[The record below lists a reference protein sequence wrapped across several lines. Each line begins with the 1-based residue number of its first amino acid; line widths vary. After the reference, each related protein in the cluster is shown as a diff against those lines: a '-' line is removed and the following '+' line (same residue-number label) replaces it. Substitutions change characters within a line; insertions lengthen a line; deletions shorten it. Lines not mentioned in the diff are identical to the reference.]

1 MSAEV
6 YELEVFK
13 EQFKDRLD
21 ALTTLA
27 SGIQKAAA
35 GRQWPSISS
44 PNSIYNKA
52 IPAIAAIQNE
62 HSLLSESHQVYS
74 KMITADV
81 TCALKS
87 LAQAYEEQ
95 GKEILSEYR
104 RLCKEFMQYK
114 CVKQPSLDPPKARQ
128 ILLEFTKVLA
138 PLLDKKRTL
147 TELYDGE
154 AKRALLRFVEL
165 TETLTRQEM
174 SSVMA
179 VRSAL
184 SVPGCPVDNNVTS
197 EIYLLCKAITQESFQ
212 HI

>member
-1 MSAEV
+1 MSTEV
-6 YELEVFK
+6 YELEIFK

-21 ALTTLA
+21 SLTTLV

-44 PNSIYNKA
+44 TNSMYNKA

-62 HSLLSESHQVYS
+62 HNLLSESHQVYS
-74 KMITADV
+74 KLITADV
-81 TCALKS
+81 TCGLKS
-87 LAQAYEEQ
+87 LAQTYEEQ

-114 CVKQPSLDPPKARQ
+114 CVRQPSLDPLKSRQ
-128 ILLEFTKVLA
+128 ILMEFTKVLE
-138 PLLDKKRTL
+138 PLLNKKRSL
-147 TELYDGE
+147 IELYDSE
-154 AKRALLRFVEL
+154 VKRALLRFVEL

-184 SVPGCPVDNNVTS
+184 SVPGCPTENNVTS
-197 EIYLLCKAITQESFQ
+197 EIYLLCKAISQESFQ

>member
-1 MSAEV
+1 MSTEV
-6 YELEVFK
+6 YELEIFK

-21 ALTTLA
+21 SLTTLV
-27 SGIQKAAA
+27 SGIQKAAT

-44 PNSIYNKA
+44 TNSMYNKA

-62 HSLLSESHQVYS
+62 HNLLSESHQVYS
-74 KMITADV
+74 KLITADV
-81 TCALKS
+81 TCSLKS
-87 LAQAYEEQ
+87 LAQTYEEQ

-114 CVKQPSLDPPKARQ
+114 CVRQPSLDPLKSRQ
-128 ILLEFTKVLA
+128 ILMEFTKVLE
-138 PLLDKKRTL
+138 PLLNKKRSL
-147 TELYDGE
+147 IELYDSE
-154 AKRALLRFVEL
+154 VKRALLRFVEL

-184 SVPGCPVDNNVTS
+184 SVPGCPTDNNVTS
-197 EIYLLCKAITQESFQ
+197 EIYLLCKAISQESFQ